1 MAYRNNMKLG
11 WMGPNYLPPAD
22 ITDDVEKLLWQ
33 MRRAKELGCVVL
45 QPVIRGVP
53 EDDASVERLKE
64 GLLENGIE
72 YEMGCPL
79 AVFNLAGPD
88 AKAAREELI
97 ARIKFVQKLGVK
109 ILRTGYN
116 TVLKYE
122 YSRYNTTPGMTG
134 REQLERV
141 IASLKQAAPI
151 FEEYGMFFAQEN
163 HLDFTGE
170 DMAHIFEE
178 VNSPNMGIA
187 LDTANNFG
195 VFRDPDADNLLM
207 APWAITTHI
216 KDAKIV
222 QKTQEGRYY
231 PLIPVGT
238 VLGEG
243 IIDIPGIVDALAT
256 QVRYPEGF
264 HMILEQGFWG
274 NQITGDAY
282 AFEHEAMEKSLE
294 YLKKLITV
302 N

>member
-109 ILRTGYN
+109 MLRASYN
-116 TVLKYE
+116 TVLRYE
-122 YSRYNTTPGMTG
+122 
-134 REQLERV
+134 
-141 IASLKQAAPI
+141 
-151 FEEYGMFFAQEN
+151 
-163 HLDFTGE
+163 
-170 DMAHIFEE
+170 
-178 VNSPNMGIA
+178 
-187 LDTANNFG
+187 
-195 VFRDPDADNLLM
+195 
-207 APWAITTHI
+207 
-216 KDAKIV
+216 
-222 QKTQEGRYY
+222 
-231 PLIPVGT
+231 
-238 VLGEG
+238 
-243 IIDIPGIVDALAT
+243 
-256 QVRYPEGF
+256 
-264 HMILEQGFWG
+264 
-274 NQITGDAY
+274 
-282 AFEHEAMEKSLE
+282 
-294 YLKKLITV
+294 
-302 N
+302 